1 MTLSDR
7 MIALAKLTLRE
18 PRAAARALLAEGV
31 PIPARTAGLLL
42 VAVVSA
48 VLSSLQIRLS
58 PQALDPV
65 SAMILASPFRAAVVQ
80 WAFLALSV
88 VLIHRVGRASGG
100 IGAFA
105 DALLIVVW
113 LQCLTLVLQVLQL
126 VATGLAPS
134 LAGIIGLVGFVLFLW
149 LMTNF
154 IAELH
159 GFRSLGLVFAG
170 MALTAVA
177 TGLVVGLVVVVLLG
191 PEALTPNV

>member
-48 VLSSLQIRLS
+48 VLSSLQIWLS

-126 VATGLAPS
+126 AATGLAPS